1 MITQV
6 TKGFPRSPTTNT
18 RDFLIK
24 RGFTRSLDS
33 SDGDFLGHQ
42 ENSSATDHENRRFTR
57 SLATRICVLLENLGI
72 SRAPEPVTMD
82 FPGQQ
87 GFSSVTRVHSRRFAP
102 CKGSCHVG
110 GAIRDNYQGLVSDP
124 TPLPPYYTAELL
136 HWFLRMYTQIPL
148 HPPKSRNDPR
158 NHRNGSTTMG
168 KTK

>member
-24 RGFTRSLDS
+24 RGLLGRWTRELVIFSVTMRNPRPPTTRTGDS
-33 SDGDFLGHQ
+33 LGHLRP
-42 ENSSATDHENRRFTR
+42 EPVFYSET
-57 SLATRICVLLENLGI
+57 LGFP
-72 SRAPEPVTMD
+72 RPPEPVTTD
-82 FPGQQ
+82 FQGQQ
-87 GFSSVTRVHSRRFAP
+87 GFSSVTRVHSRRFTP

-124 TPLPPYYTAELL
+124 KPLPPYYTAELL
-136 HWFLRMYTQIPL
+136 LWFLRKYTQIPL

-158 NHRNGSTTMG
+158 NHRNGSTTTG